1 MKIGLFFG
9 SFNPIHHGHLIIAQ
23 HLLNETGLS
32 QVWMVVSPQ
41 NPFKPATQLLNEYHR
56 LHLVR
61 IATEKTPDIKPVDI
75 EFRLPKPSY
84 TINTLTYLK
93 EKYPEHDFSI
103 IMGSD
108 SIQNIAKWKNAEII
122 MNEYPIYVYR
132 RPGFEAANPLVKN
145 LIVIDAPLLSISSSH
160 IRALIQQQ
168 KSIQFLLPEV
178 VRAELERNNYYRSKP
193 PAEY

>member
-23 HLLNETGLS
+23 HLLNETELS

-41 NPFKPATQLLNEYHR
+41 NPFKESAQLLNEYHR

-61 IATEKTPDIKPVDI
+61 LATEKTPNIKPVDI

-93 EKYPEHDFSI
+93 EKYPDHEFSI

-108 SIQNIAKWKNAEII
+108 GLQNLNKWKNAEII
-122 MNEYPIYVYR
+122 MNDYSIYVYKR
-132 RPGFEAANPLVKN
+132 SGFEAAHSSVKN
-145 LIVIDAPLLSISSSH
+145 LIAIEAPLLSISSSH
-160 IRALIQQQ
+160 IRGLIQRG
-168 KSIQFLLPEV
+168 KSIQFLLPEE
-178 VRAELERNNYYRSKP
+178 VRAELERNNYYRLKP
-193 PAEY
+193 PADE